1 VVKVHHRHLD
11 ATPRLAGVGK
21 DRQQG
26 DRSGVEM
33 NCLNLVC
40 L

>member
-11 ATPRLAGVGK
+11 ANPCLAGVGE

-33 NCLNLVC
+33 NCLDPVC